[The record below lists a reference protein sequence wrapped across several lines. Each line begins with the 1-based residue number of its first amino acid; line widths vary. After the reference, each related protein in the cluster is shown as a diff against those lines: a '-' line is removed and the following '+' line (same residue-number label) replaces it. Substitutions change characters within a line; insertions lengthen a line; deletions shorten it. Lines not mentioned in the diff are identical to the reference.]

1 MFIGALFGGLAA
13 AGAGYDFFNLPA
25 FLFVYMIIVLL
36 LSAFIQ
42 TRTILPF
49 SMLYSELTGYN
60 GNAQNNQEYTPTIVE
75 APDSEE
81 NKENTTNEEE
91 KKDDKK
97 DEPEI
102 PYEQR
107 YMPR

>member
-1 MFIGALFGGLAA
+1 
-13 AGAGYDFFNLPA
+13 
-25 FLFVYMIIVLL
+25 MIIVLL
-36 LSAFIQ
+36 LSAFVQ
-42 TRTILPF
+42 TRMILPF
-49 SMLYSELTGYN
+49 SVLYSELTGYN
-60 GNAQNNQEYTPTIVE
+60 GNAQNNQENTPAIVE
-75 APDSEE
+75 SSDSEE

-107 YMPR
+107 YMPK

>member
-1 MFIGALFGGLAA
+1 
-13 AGAGYDFFNLPA
+13 
-25 FLFVYMIIVLL
+25 
-36 LSAFIQ
+36 
-42 TRTILPF
+42 
-49 SMLYSELTGYN
+49 LTGYN
-60 GNAQNNQEYTPTIVE
+60 DKTQNSQENTPAIVE
-75 APDSEE
+75 TPDSEE

-97 DEPEI
+97 DEPDI